1 MTFQRAL
8 IALSIA
14 LALGISADELGWA
27 AQQPPGPIVWTP
39 QTPSEEVFVFR
50 VERSPTFTGGGGPL
64 LMGFL
69 LDLTGLNAALQGL
82 MDLSGSFTVEGRPV
96 LWASGGFGFGGS
108 TFRFGGFGAGGG
120 WSFPAREGKPVP
132 FDQVRLGVGLGGLL
146 AERLISEE
154 PWGGFTLG
162 VLAGGG
168 GWTLQ
173 LIESVQGDFRDL
185 IENPPRYVE
194 LERGFWFALPYLSF
208 ETLVFEFIG
217 LKLIGGYGLTIS
229 LEDWK
234 LPDGRPVP
242 GGPLGMALL
251 PFVQLMLVFGG

>member
-1 MTFQRAL
+1 MTIKRAL
-8 IALSIA
+8 MALSIA
-14 LALGISADELGWA
+14 LAIGISVNELAWA
-27 AQQPPGPIVWTP
+27 AQHPMVLIV
-39 QTPSEEVFVFR
+39 QTPSEELPEYWESR
-50 VERSPTFTGGGGPL
+50 TFTGGGGPL

-69 LDLTGLNAALQGL
+69 LDLRELNASLQGI
-82 MDLSGSFTVEGRPV
+82 MDLSSPLSVGGRQV

-108 TFRFGGFGAGGG
+108 TFRFGGFGAGGE
-120 WSFPAREGKPVP
+120 WSFPVRREDTP
-132 FDQVRLGVGLGGLL
+132 FNQVRLSIGLGGLL
-146 AERLISEE
+146 AEQLVSETAF
-154 PWGGFTLG
+154 GGFVLG
-162 VLAGGG
+162 ILAGGG

-173 LIESVQGDFRDL
+173 LLESVQGDFRDL

-242 GGPLGMALL
+242 GGPLGMTLL
-251 PFVQLMLVFGG
+251 PFVQFMLVFGG